1 MGETKYVGV
10 PTDHTSS
17 GPLEVEPSVPI
28 VPVATA
34 LDKSMLEGGGPPLP
48 TAMKIDAQGNGKM
61 PHEEEREDGVTITW
75 EKGEIQPAE
84 FRDKWFAV
92 AFVTHLVGVLGTGI
106 AFGPA
111 AWNQIIS
118 SSEEESGS
126 NDYDFDDENSTT
138 TDQGAPPPKE
148 FWFAVVAIALVTAP
162 ALSFIALTI
171 MSRYV

>member
-111 AWNQIIS
+111 AWNQIIAS
-118 SSEEESGS
+118 EESGS
-126 NDYDFDDENSTT
+126 NDYDFDDESTT
-138 TDQGAPPPKE
+138 TDTQEAPPPKE